1 MYLPCNFDN
10 FFQGFDFFNSVAGGF
25 FVLQISGNLLN
36 TVIHQAQGFLVG
48 ISVGKMRNAHIFI
61 NVFNKNVKVRGQAF
75 IQVNFANVFEGVF
88 FNRLFIGENTCGN
101 AECFA
106 VTPLKRV
113 LLGLVALLFRFL
125 YLFFVTVIFHCQTL
139 SGCSL

>member
-1 MYLPCNFDN
+1 M
-10 FFQGFDFFNSVAGGF
+10 
-25 FVLQISGNLLN
+25 QINANLLN
-36 TVIHQAQGFLVG
+36 AVIHQAQSFFVG
-48 ISVGKMRNAHIFI
+48 IRAGKMRNAHIFI
-61 NVFNKNVKVRGQAF
+61 DVFNKRKKVRGLAF

-88 FNRLFIGENTCGN
+88 FNRLFIGANTCGN